1 MRITSDTHV
10 HSTFSFDGKDS
21 IDDMVSSAITKGLKV
36 IGFTEHIDANI
47 NDAGHKHYDY
57 EGYSEAVERV
67 RDRYSDQ
74 ILILKGIEFS
84 EPHLYLKEFEREC
97 KRNYDMIMVGLHWFD
112 DLFYGNVELRQ
123 KYSREAIFERYFRD
137 LHQLIRVGNFDVLAH
152 FDLPSRYLG
161 DIEIKPTLLQSIL
174 EILVEND
181 IVPEVNSSRFRNG
194 YSKSMPDKNV
204 LEAYLKQGGRRIT
217 FGSDSHSVD
226 AIGAD
231 FDKTVEHLG
240 DTLVKLEPGVFVNRE
255 FIGLDDCL
263 K

>member
-1 MRITSDTHV
+1 MKIITDTHV

-21 IDDMVSSAITKGLKV
+21 IEDMVHSAITKGLKV

-57 EGYSEAVERV
+57 ERYSEAVERV
-67 RDRYSDQ
+67 RERFGDQ
-74 ILILKGIEFS
+74 IMILKGIEFS
-84 EPHLYLKEFEREC
+84 EPHLYLKDFEREC
-97 KRNYDMIMVGLHWFD
+97 ERNYDMIMVGLHWFD
-112 DLFYGNVELRQ
+112 DLFYGDVELRQ
-123 KYSREAIFERYFRD
+123 KYSREEIIERYFQD
-137 LHQLIRVGNFDVLAH
+137 LLRLLRVGNFDVLAH

-161 DIEIKPTLLQSIL
+161 DIDIKPTILQPIL
-174 EILVEND
+174 EILVKNN

-194 YSKSMPDKNV
+194 YSKSMPDKSV
-204 LEAYLKQGGRRIT
+204 LEAYIKQGGQRIT

-240 DTLVKLEPGVFVNRE
+240 DSLDKLEPGVFVNRE
-255 FIGLDDCL
+255 FRYF
-263 K
+263 KR